1 MARSSHRGSHQFVG
15 EVFVRL
21 IASFL
26 LLPRLV
32 LDPDDDGAVRA
43 LFRECV
49 VLGLAP
55 RSPGGPS
62 RRDA

>member
-1 MARSSHRGSHQFVG
+1 VEGVLVG

-32 LDPDDDGAVRA
+32 LDPDDDAAVRA

-49 VLGLAP
+49 VQGLGP
-55 RSPGGPS
+55 GRS
-62 RRDA
+62 RDA